1 MSMMNEKALQ
11 ECRQW
16 SSFLSSAVL
25 HFSNVTLSL
34 KVKLKPQ
41 LNDYF
46 AEFLSETTQ
55 IKLFFFI
62 IVRPHSSVSS
72 S

>member
-1 MSMMNEKALQ
+1 MSMMNGKPFQ
-11 ECRQW
+11 KCRQW
-16 SSFLSSAVL
+16 SPFLSSAVL
-25 HFSNVTLSL
+25 SFRSFTLSL

-46 AEFLSETTQ
+46 VEFLSETAK

-62 IVRPHSSVSS
+62 IVCPHSSVSS